1 MKQKIE
7 NNAIQRKGR
16 TASLCLHH
24 PTPRAALL
32 SATGELRG
40 SKELPRWERKNEV
53 SNQLPQFV
61 TSQHGRSLQ
70 LHLTQRLKKSRH
82 IGTGWN
88 NREQLGFPISATQ
101 QRHLWFTVTS
111 SVEDPNRFHHWRN
124 QRLGWLSWTPCR
136 FHHCTSPHRFPHSQ
150 MPPNSPSLAVTRPC
164 NLHWKPA

>member
-1 MKQKIE
+1 MPASSHPPGQHCSAPLE
-7 NNAIQRKGR
+7 NSGVQRSSLAGKGR
-16 TASLCLHH
+16 MRWATNFPSLSHH
-24 PTPRAALL
+24 SMEDHFSSTLL
-32 SATGELRG
+32 RDW
-40 SKELPRWERKNEV
+40 K
-53 SNQLPQFV
+53 
-61 TSQHGRSLQ
+61 SQD
-70 LHLTQRLKKSRH
+70 

-101 QRHLWFTVTS
+101 QGQLWFTVTS

-124 QRLGWLSWTPCR
+124 QHLGWLSWTPCR